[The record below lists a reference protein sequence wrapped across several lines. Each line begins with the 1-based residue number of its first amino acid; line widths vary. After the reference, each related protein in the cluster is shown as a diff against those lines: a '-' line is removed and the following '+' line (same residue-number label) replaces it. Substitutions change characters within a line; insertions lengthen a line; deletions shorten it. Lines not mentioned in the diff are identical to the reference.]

1 MNSATI
7 RTMLA
12 ATSFA
17 VLTACGGGSTDT
29 GASVNS
35 GSTLGSIFS
44 SESADVS
51 NTGSTG
57 STGNRT
63 ASTLVSSGTT
73 AATTPEQASR
83 FLAQATFGP
92 TNGLINTVVANGPA
106 AWLEEQLNF
115 AALPSYRTYI
125 DTLKAA
131 GSPAQQSQFN
141 EFFWKRV
148 VEGNDQVRQRVT
160 FALSEIFVVSF
171 EDSTLAE
178 HPRGMADYYDMLSK
192 NSLGNYRQLLES
204 VTLHPMM
211 GIYLSSMRN
220 QKESGNRLPD
230 ENFAREIMQLMS
242 IGLYKLNQDG
252 TPILVNGA
260 PVETYTHEDVM
271 GMAKV
276 LTGWSFA
283 NADTQL
289 ASRFVG
295 TVRDPDWPIK
305 PMMMY
310 PAFHSTS
317 DKTVLGTTI
326 RGGGTG
332 QADLKVALD
341 TLFNHPNV
349 GPFIGKQL
357 IQRLVTS
364 NPSPAY
370 VGRVAAAFA
379 NNGAGVRGD
388 MKAVVRAV
396 LMDTE
401 ARNMSADTGKV
412 REPIIRLANWMRAFN
427 ATSASTRFLIPS
439 LYDPIYGLGQS
450 PLRAPS
456 VFNFFRP
463 GYVPP
468 ESEIGAAKMVAPE
481 MQITAE
487 PSVIGYLNYMQN
499 AVPSGVGTNLDVKPN
514 YQNELALVDNP
525 AKLVDRVNL
534 LLLNGNMSSTLRT
547 QIINAVTAI
556 ERPAATSS
564 NADLRARLAGYRVHM
579 AIFLSLASPEY
590 IVQK

>member
-17 VLTACGGGSTDT
+17 VLTACGGGSTDN

-35 GSTLGSIFS
+35 TITLGSIFS
-44 SESADVS
+44 SDSAN
-51 NTGSTG
+51 NTSSASTG
-57 STGNRT
+57 ST
-63 ASTLVSSGTT
+63 SSLVRMGSTT
-73 AATTPEQASR
+73 ATAAVATTPEHASR

-92 TNGLINTVVANGPA
+92 TNGLINTVAASGPA
-106 AWLEEQLNF
+106 AWLETQLNF
-115 AALPSYRTYI
+115 AAAPTYRSYI
-125 DTLKAA
+125 ESLQAA
-131 GSPAQQSQFN
+131 GQPAGQGQFN

-148 VEGNDQVRQRVT
+148 MEGNDQVRQRVT

-171 EDSTLAE
+171 EDATLAE
-178 HPRGMADYYDMLSK
+178 QTRGMADYYDMLGK
-192 NSLGNYRQLLES
+192 NAFGNFRQLLES

-211 GIYLSSMRN
+211 GIYLSSLHN

-230 ENFAREIMQLMS
+230 ENFAREIMQLMT
-242 IGLYKLNQDG
+242 IGLHKLNQDG
-252 TPILVNGA
+252 TPVLVNGA
-260 PVETYTHEDVM
+260 PVETYTHADIM

-276 LTGWSFA
+276 MTGWSFA
-283 NADTQL
+283 NTDKL
-289 ASRFVG
+289 ASRFIG
-295 TVRDPDWPIK
+295 TVKDPDWAIK
-305 PMMMY
+305 PMQMY

-317 DKTVLGTTI
+317 EKKFLGTTI
-326 RGGGTG
+326 SGSTSGE
-332 QADLKVALD
+332 ADLKVALD

-370 VGRVAAAFA
+370 VSRVAAAFA

-388 MKAVVRAV
+388 MKAVIRAV

-427 ATSASTRFLIPS
+427 ATSTSTRYLIPA

-450 PLRAPS
+450 PLRSPS

-468 ESEIGAAKMVAPE
+468 ESEIGAANMVAPE

-499 AVPSGVGTNLDVKPN
+499 AVSSGVGTNLDVKPN

-534 LLLNGNMSSTLRT
+534 LLLNGNMSSTLRS
-547 QIINAVTAI
+547 QIVNAVTAI
-556 ERPAATSS
+556 ERPVATSS
-564 NADLRARLAGYRVHM
+564 NADLRARLAGYRVQM
-579 AIFLSLASPEY
+579 AIFLALASPEY

>member
-17 VLTACGGGSTDT
+17 VLTACGGGSTDN

-35 GSTLGSIFS
+35 SSTLGSIFS
-44 SESADVS
+44 SESAA
-51 NTGSTG
+51 TGS
-57 STGNRT
+57 SNRT
-63 ASTLVSSGTT
+63 ASTMMSMGGSSEVT
-73 AATTPEQASR
+73 AAAPVSQEQASR
-83 FLAQATFGP
+83 FLAQASFGP
-92 TNGLINTVVANGPA
+92 TMSTIASVASTGPATWINT
-106 AWLEEQLNF
+106 QF
-115 AALPSYRTYI
+115 ALPMGPTSRAYL
-125 DTLKAA
+125 DAQKAA
-131 GSPAQQSQFN
+131 GVAPSQGQFN
-141 EFFWKRV
+141 EFFWKRT
-148 VEGNDQVRQRVT
+148 VEGSDQLRQRVT

-171 EDSTLAE
+171 EDPALNE
-178 HPRGMADYYDMLSK
+178 RPRGMADYYDMLNK
-192 NSLGNYRQLLES
+192 NAFGNYRDLLES
-204 VTLHPMM
+204 VALHPMM
-211 GIYLSSMRN
+211 GIYLSSLRN

-252 TPILVNGA
+252 SQMLVNGS

-276 LTGWSFA
+276 MTGWSFNNTDRA
-283 NADTQL
+283 G
-289 ASRFVG
+289 SRFMG
-295 TVRDPDWPIK
+295 TVKDPEWEIK
-305 PMMMY
+305 PMVMY
-310 PAFHSTS
+310 QQYHSTS
-317 DKTVLGTTI
+317 DKTFLGTTI
-326 RGGGTG
+326 RGATTG
-332 QADLKVALD
+332 EADLKVALD

-370 VGRVAAAFA
+370 ISRVAAAFA

-396 LMDTE
+396 LLDSE
-401 ARNMSADTGKV
+401 ARTLSADTGKV
-412 REPIIRLANWMRAFN
+412 REPVIRLANWMRAFY
-427 ATSASTRFLIPS
+427 ATSASTRYQLPAV
-439 LYDPIYGLGQS
+439 YDPIYGLGQAPMRS
-450 PLRAPS
+450 PS

-468 ESEIGAAKMVAPE
+468 ESEVASAKMVAPE

-499 AVPSGVGTNLDVKPN
+499 AIAYGVGTNLDIKAN
-514 YQNELALVDNP
+514 YSNELALIDNP
-525 AKLVDRVNL
+525 AKLVDRINL
-534 LLLNGNMSSTLRT
+534 LLLNGTMSSTLRT
-547 QIINAVTAI
+547 QIINTVNSI
-556 ERPAATSS
+556 ERPAATAS
-564 NADLRARLAGYRVHM
+564 NAATVARQAGYRVQM
-579 AIFLSLASPEY
+579 AIFLAMASPEY